1 MRRIAAWVVITL
13 VFLLFLFGLSGFKT
27 VDKSVIEIVGCS
39 LSGNDAYFK
48 VFPKEYVPGLV
59 TLNVKIFDDR
69 GIAALGS
76 RKIEILH
83 MPAEGLSFRVPLTG
97 NLSSHKTYRVVV
109 DLPGNET
116 HTATITWPDMA
127 VAANN
132 SAQFFSRNFNP
143 ISEPVEMRNQINV
156 DVAGNNLR

>member
-1 MRRIAAWVVITL
+1 MAGLIVVTL
-13 VFLLFLFGLSGFKT
+13 VFLLFVFALSGFKT
-27 VDKSVIEIVGCS
+27 VEKSVVEIVGCS

-48 VFPKEYVPGLV
+48 VFPKDYMPGLV
-59 TLNVKIFDDR
+59 TLNVKVYEDR

-109 DLPGNET
+109 DLPGNDT
-116 HTATITWPDMA
+116 LTLTWPDMA

-132 SAQFFSRNFNP
+132 STQFFTRNFNP
-143 ISEPVEMRNQINV
+143 ISEPVELRKQIDV
-156 DVAGNNLR
+156 DVAGRSLR

>member
-1 MRRIAAWVVITL
+1 MRRIAGLGVVTL
-13 VFLLFLFGLSGFKT
+13 VFLFVVAVSGFKT
-27 VDKSVIEIVGCS
+27 VDRSVVEIVGCS
-39 LSGNDAYFK
+39 LSGNDAYFRL
-48 VFPKEYVPGLV
+48 FPKQYSPGLV

-109 DLPGNET
+109 DLPGNENKM
-116 HTATITWPDMA
+116 ATMTWPDMA
-127 VAANN
+127 VAVNN
-132 SAQFFSRNFNP
+132 SEQFFTRNFNP
-143 ISEPVEMRNQINV
+143 ISEPVELRNQIDVNV
-156 DVAGNNLR
+156 TGRSLR

>member
-1 MRRIAAWVVITL
+1 MRRIAGLIVVTL
-13 VFLLFLFGLSGFKT
+13 VFLLFAFTLSGFKT
-27 VDKSVIEIVGCS
+27 VEKSVVEIVGCS

-59 TLNVKIFDDR
+59 TLNVKVFDDR

-109 DLPGNET
+109 DLPGNDT
-116 HTATITWPDMA
+116 LAATLTWPDMA

-132 SAQFFSRNFNP
+132 STQFFTRNFNP
-143 ISEPVEMRNQINV
+143 ISEPVELRNQIDV
-156 DVAGNNLR
+156 DVAGRKLR

>member
-1 MRRIAAWVVITL
+1 MRRILGLIVITMVV
-13 VFLLFLFGLSGFKT
+13 VFALSGFKT
-27 VDKSVIEIVGCS
+27 VDKSVVEIVGCS

-59 TLNVKIFDDR
+59 TLNVKVFDDR

-76 RKIEILH
+76 RKIEVLH
-83 MPAEGLSFRVPLTG
+83 MPDEGLSFRVPLTG
-97 NLSSHKTYRVVV
+97 NLSAHKTYRVVV

-116 HTATITWPDMA
+116 QTATLTWPEMA

-132 SAQFFSRNFNP
+132 SSQFFTRNFNP
-143 ISEPVEMRNQINV
+143 ISEPVELRNQI
-156 DVAGNNLR
+156 DVGSIRGSIR